1 MRIAVATVCAVMLA
15 VAGASAQS
23 LPSLKE
29 LMEKW
34 NRPTEPFKL
43 IGNIHYV
50 GTDGLAS
57 YLITT
62 SQGHILIDT
71 GLPEANPLIKA
82 SIEKLGFKVTDI
94 KFLLNTHA
102 HLDHAG
108 GFADLKKETGAHLV
122 AGEGDR
128 PLLEGGYYPGR
139 DDARFPPVKVDRAIK
154 DGETIGIGDTVLTA
168 HSTPGH
174 SPGCTSW
181 TLNVKDGEVMRS
193 VMVFCSAT
201 VAYNRL
207 VGNPTYPRI
216 VDDYRKTF
224 AWARGVKVDVFLAPH
239 PEMYGMHEKRSAVAE
254 GAPNPF
260 VNPGEFNIYI
270 EGLEEA
276 FEASLAKQTAGAQ
289 AK

>member
-1 MRIAVATVCAVMLA
+1 
-15 VAGASAQS
+15 
-23 LPSLKE
+23 
-29 LMEKW
+29 MERW

-94 KFLLNTHA
+94 KLLLNTHA

-108 GFADLKKETGAHLV
+108 GFADLKKETGALLV
-122 AGEGDR
+122 AGEADK

-139 DDARFPPVKVDRAIK
+139 NDARFPPVKVDRAVK
-154 DGETIGIGDTVLTA
+154 DGEAVSIGDTVLTA
-168 HSTPGH
+168 HLTPGH

-181 TLNVKDGEVMRS
+181 TLNVKDGEVARS
-193 VMVFCSAT
+193 AMVFCSAT

-207 VGNPTYPRI
+207 VGNPTYPGI

-239 PEMYGMHEKRSAVAE
+239 PEMYGMHEKRSRFAE
-254 GAPNPF
+254 GASNPF
-260 VNPGEFNIYI
+260 VDRRAFNVYV
-270 EGLEEA
+270 EGLEKA
-276 FEASLAKQTAGAQ
+276 FEASLDKQTAEAQ